1 MNTDEDILQLFEKS
15 QDEFYLQIKE
25 LIGVEEDQPE
35 EIINKIKQL
44 LEISQ
49 IKNNEYEK
57 LRNFLNIEDENLIE
71 SVMKLTENFHRLEE
85 EHEKLVQSNQFNY

>member
-1 MNTDEDILQLFEKS
+1 MNTDEDILQLFENS
-15 QDEFYLQIKE
+15 QDKFYLQIKE

-71 SVMKLTENFHRLEE
+71 SVTKLSENFHRLEE
-85 EHEKLVQSNQFNY
+85 EHEKLVQSNQFNH

>member
-15 QDEFYLQIKE
+15 QDKFYLQIKE

-71 SVMKLTENFHRLEE
+71 PVTKLSENFHRLEE
-85 EHEKLVQSNQFNY
+85 EHEKLVQSNQFNH

>member
-15 QDEFYLQIKE
+15 QDKFYLQIKE

-71 SVMKLTENFHRLEE
+71 SVTKLSENFHRLEE
-85 EHEKLVQSNQFNY
+85 EHEKLVQSNQFNH